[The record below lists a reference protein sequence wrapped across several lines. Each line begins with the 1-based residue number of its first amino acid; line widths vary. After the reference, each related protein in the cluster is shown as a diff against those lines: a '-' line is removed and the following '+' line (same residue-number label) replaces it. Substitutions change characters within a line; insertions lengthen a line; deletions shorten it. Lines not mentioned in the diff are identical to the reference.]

1 VQFVLQGKHIVSHG
15 IKFGI
20 EVVNMAKKRISITV
34 GVSEKMRDEL
44 NVLAKH
50 REIKAADIVRVALRR
65 ELDEGKEAMRNA
77 A

>member
-1 VQFVLQGKHIVSHG
+1 
-15 IKFGI
+15 
-20 EVVNMAKKRISITV
+20 MAKKRISITV